1 MERNSR
7 CSAVILNLRS
17 VSENNRVVTFLS
29 NQRGIETA
37 LLYGGPKSK
46 LRSLVAPFTSGTLW
60 VYTNKNSSKITD
72 FHGEV
77 FRNSFRESL
86 FKSWAATFCAE
97 LLIKT
102 AAGGTDFEKIF
113 SLINVF
119 FDGMDRCNDGE
130 SRKALI
136 RFLWRYQIFLGEN
149 PSTDKCCHCGCALNQ
164 QAVFSPY
171 PNGFLCRSCAAKNE
185 FSHHGLF
192 RVNASGMNYLK
203 SIERLSP
210 GKSRA
215 LEIDEDTLQQLKK
228 LLFFLCEK
236 SCNQKMQSVK
246 VNFF

>member
-7 CSAVILNLRS
+7 CAALILNLRS
-17 VSENNRVVTFLS
+17 VSENNRVVTFLADK
-29 NQRGIETA
+29 RGIETA

-46 LRSLVAPFTSGTLW
+46 LRSLVSPFTSGTLW

-77 FRNSFRESL
+77 FRNSFHESL

-119 FDGMDRCNDGE
+119 FDGMDKCTDEE

-149 PSTDKCCHCGCALNQ
+149 PATDNCCQCGCVLTDK
-164 QAVFSPY
+164 AVFSPF
-171 PNGFLCRSCAAKNE
+171 PNGFLCQNCVAKTN
-185 FSHHGLF
+185 FSQHGLF
-192 RVNASGMNYLK
+192 PVSAAGMNYLTG
-203 SIERLSP
+203 IEKLSP
-210 GKSRA
+210 GKSRS
-215 LEIDEDTLQQLKK
+215 LQIDEDTLHQLKR
-228 LLFFLCEK
+228 LLFYLCEK
-236 SCNQKMQSVK
+236 SCNRKMQSVK